1 MWTKLIEGQ
10 PPRCERMTGL
20 SREQVDRLH
29 AELDLILDWQSPL
42 GRPKVLPLYTA
53 LVMVLFQ
60 LRHNLPEDACAE
72 VFGCATATVWRYQE
86 QLEPLIEAILDEF
99 AAQAR
104 SRAQSAAV
112 LVDGFIAPV
121 GERDDTTG
129 LFSDKKHLSG
139 QNVQVVA
146 TLGGRVVDVG
156 DPCPGARH
164 DSKAFVD
171 SGLAARWADHYAS
184 GGPGMI
190 GDKGY
195 QGTGLT
201 TPYRKPPGR
210 DLTDVRRACNTAINR
225 IRAAVERAIAHLKN
239 WKILKTG
246 YRRSL
251 HDFPRVLRTVTKL
264 EIYRW
269 STRPF

>member
-1 MWTKLIEGQ
+1 MWTTLIEGQ
-10 PPRCERMTGL
+10 PPRCARMTGL
-20 SREQVDRLH
+20 RREQIDRLY
-29 AELDLILDWQSPL
+29 AELDLVLDWQAPL
-42 GRPKVLPLYTA
+42 GRPKALPLYTA

-60 LRHNLPEDACAE
+60 LRHNLPEDVCAE
-72 VFGCATATVWRYQE
+72 LFGCATATVWRYQE
-86 QLEPLIEAILDEF
+86 QLEPLIEVILDEF
-99 AAQAR
+99 ATQAR
-104 SRAQSAAV
+104 ARAQIEAV

-121 GERDDTTG
+121 GERDDTVG
-129 LFSDKKHLSG
+129 LFSDKKHLPG
-139 QNVQVVA
+139 QNVQVVS
-146 TLGGRVVDVG
+146 TLSGRVIDVG
-156 DPCPGARH
+156 DPCRGARH

-171 SGLAARWADHYAS
+171 SGLAARWAGHYAPN
-184 GGPGMI
+184 GPGMI

-201 TPYRKPPGR
+201 TPYKKPPGR
-210 DLTDVRRACNTAINR
+210 DLTQARQACNTTINR

-251 HDFPRVLRTVTKL
+251 HDFARVLRTVTSL

-269 STRPF
+269 ST

>member
-1 MWTKLIEGQ
+1 
-10 PPRCERMTGL
+10 MTGL
-20 SREQVDRLH
+20 RREQVDWLYRQ
-29 AELDLILDWQSPL
+29 LDLMLDWQEPR
-42 GRPKVLPLYTA
+42 GRPKALPLHTA

-60 LRHNLPEDACAE
+60 LRHNLPDDACAE
-72 VFGCATATVWRYQE
+72 LFGCASATVWRYQE
-86 QLEPLIEAILDEF
+86 QLEPLIDALLTPTAEA
-99 AAQAR
+99 ATTQAR
-104 SRAQSAAV
+104 REAL
-112 LVDGFIAPV
+112 LVDGFVAAV
-121 GERDDTTG
+121 GERDEVSG

-146 TLGGRVVDVG
+146 TLDGRVIDTG
-156 DPCPGARH
+156 EPCPGSRH
-164 DSKAFVD
+164 DSRAFTE
-171 SGLAARWADHYAS
+171 SGIADRFTGHHAP

-195 QGTGLT
+195 QGTGLY
-201 TPYRKPPGR
+201 TPYKKPPGR
-210 DLTDVRRACNTAINR
+210 PLTDTRRACNTALNR

-251 HDFPRVLRTVTKL
+251 HHFPRTLRTVTKL

-269 STRPF
+269 ST